1 MKFRVAELEDEK
13 GNLQLK
19 VVEMEEQQQQQG
31 SRSGSGSPS
40 QEQDRR
46 SQPRQDELEAAEVL
60 KLQTGENILMGL
72 CCM

>member
-1 MKFRVAELEDEK
+1 MEDEK

-19 VVEMEEQQQQQG
+19 VVEMEEQQQQG
-31 SRSGSGSPS
+31 SRSGSRSPS

-60 KLQTGENILMGL
+60 KLQTGEIILMG
-72 CCM
+72 

>member
-1 MKFRVAELEDEK
+1 MEDEK

-19 VVEMEEQQQQQG
+19 VVEMEEEQQR

-60 KLQTGENILMGL
+60 KLQTGDNILMG
-72 CCM
+72 

>member
-1 MKFRVAELEDEK
+1 MEDEK

-19 VVEMEEQQQQQG
+19 VVEMEEQQQQR
-31 SRSGSGSPS
+31 SRSGSRSPS

-60 KLQTGENILMGL
+60 KLQTGDNILMG
-72 CCM
+72 

>member
-1 MKFRVAELEDEK
+1 MEDEK

-19 VVEMEEQQQQQG
+19 VVEMEEEQQQR